1 MHCTESVQ
9 LAPSGCGVLVTVGVA
24 VAVAVSVLVAVS
36 VEVAVAVAVGVSV
49 TVAVEV
55 ELLVAVSVDVWL
67 GVEVT
72 VAVCV
77 TVGVEVI
84 VGVSVTV
91 GVCVP
96 QTPNSA
102 LHTLGSPV
110 NCNNV
115 QPLKPALAHTVPQ
128 SLGAS
133 APSAQPPP
141 PVLHVTQL
149 QQFASARGS
158 RPIPIASSPIT
169 NPTRSRPDG
178 LRGQRARGDR
188 PRPGGGARHARRR
201 TRLDRP
207 PLERQLHQA
216 EGPSFAGPDST
227 MAVYGASKAAL
238 ERLTI
243 GLAAELYGD
252 AIAVNSIAPLAAVR
266 TPGADALVG
275 ALLDEHPELVEPV
288 EWLAEAVLVLATCD
302 ARTLTGRVLY
312 SRRFLE
318 QMGRLPA

>member
-1 MHCTESVQ
+1 LQAVLQQTPSAQKVEMHCTESVQ

-24 VAVAVSVLVAVS
+24 VAVAVSVLVAV
-36 VEVAVAVAVGVSV
+36 AVAVGVSV

-55 ELLVAVSVDVWL
+55 ELPVAVTVDVWL

-72 VAVCV
+72 VAVAV

-96 QTPNSA
+96 QTPNAA

-115 QPLKPALAHTVPQ
+115 QPLKPALAHTVLQ

-158 RPIPIASSPIT
+158 RPIPMASSPIT
-169 NPTRSRPDG
+169 NPTRSRPLHLVITS
-178 LRGQRARGDR
+178 LRLRRLRIRD
-188 PRPGGGARHARRR
+188 ARRNV
-201 TRLDRP
+201 
-207 PLERQLHQA
+207 H
-216 EGPSFAGPDST
+216 
-227 MAVYGASKAAL
+227 
-238 ERLTI
+238 
-243 GLAAELYGD
+243 
-252 AIAVNSIAPLAAVR
+252 
-266 TPGADALVG
+266 
-275 ALLDEHPELVEPV
+275 
-288 EWLAEAVLVLATCD
+288 
-302 ARTLTGRVLY
+302 
-312 SRRFLE
+312 
-318 QMGRLPA
+318 